1 MEDKTNQELPTT
13 NYKLQTNLTFGP
25 VPSRRFGVS
34 LGIDLSPDFKQCNYD
49 CLYCELKA
57 AKTVSKMTR
66 YPSVQELV
74 EAVKEKLV
82 SVNTKIDVLTI
93 TANGE
98 PTLYPDLKNL
108 VIELNKI
115 KGNSKLLIL
124 SNGSTIYQK
133 NIQDALMDIDIVKL
147 SLDCVSNECFH
158 KLDRADKSVHTDE
171 IVKGMVNF
179 RSHFKKDLILEI
191 LFVDTLNNKEKEIL
205 LLKESIKQIKP
216 NRVDIGTIDRP
227 PAYKVNPISY
237 EELEKISHQLQYPY
251 INIAHK
257 HRPIFQ
263 AYYSQSDILV
273 LLNRRALSQYDIDH
287 TFDAKSKENLEI
299 LIKDKKV
306 ETIDNCGVK
315 FYKIS

>member
-1 MEDKTNQELPTT
+1 MPNSQTVNLP
-13 NYKLQTNLTFGP
+13 TNLTFGP

-49 CLYCELKA
+49 CLYCELKG
-57 AKTVSKMTR
+57 AKTVSKMTK

-74 EAVKEKLV
+74 QAVKEKL
-82 SVNTKIDVLTI
+82 SSTHTTIDVLTI

-98 PTLYPDLKNL
+98 PTLYPHLKEL
-108 VIELNKI
+108 VKELNKI

-124 SNGSTIYQK
+124 SNGSTIYKQE
-133 NIQDALMDIDIVKL
+133 IQDSLCDIDIVKL

-158 KLDRADKSVHTDE
+158 KLDRTDSSVDTDA
-171 IVKGMVNF
+171 IVKGMIEF
-179 RSHFKKDLILEI
+179 RSKFNKDLVLEI
-191 LFVDTLNNKEKEIL
+191 LFVDTLNNKDKEIE
-205 LLKESIKQIKP
+205 LLKDAISQIQP

-237 EELEKISHQLQYPY
+237 EELEQISHKLAYPY

-257 HRPIFQ
+257 NRPTFKE
-263 AYYSQSDILV
+263 YYSNEDILT
-273 LLNRRALSQYDIDH
+273 LLNRRALSQHDIDH
-287 TFDAKSKENLEI
+287 TFDNKSKDNLQL
-299 LIKDKKV
+299 LIKEKKV